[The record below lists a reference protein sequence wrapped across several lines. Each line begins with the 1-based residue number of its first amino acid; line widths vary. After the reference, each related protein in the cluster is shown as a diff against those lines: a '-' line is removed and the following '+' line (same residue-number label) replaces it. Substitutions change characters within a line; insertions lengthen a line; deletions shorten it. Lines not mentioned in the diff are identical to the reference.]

1 MTTTS
6 GFAYPAVR
14 SAALEAPLI
23 EVPEPI
29 IEPIGVDDPETAHGG
44 RPRRMPGPPVPGG
57 LVPRVRPPTTLPTK
71 VRRVPGS
78 PRGMVEAA

>member
-6 GFAYPAVR
+6 GFAYPADR
-14 SAALEAPLI
+14 PAALEAPLI

-29 IEPIGVDDPETAHGG
+29 IEPIGVDDAGTARGG

-57 LVPRVRPPTTLPTK
+57 LVPRVRPPATLPTK
-71 VRRVPGS
+71 VRRMPSGQ
-78 PRGMVEAA
+78 RGMVEAA